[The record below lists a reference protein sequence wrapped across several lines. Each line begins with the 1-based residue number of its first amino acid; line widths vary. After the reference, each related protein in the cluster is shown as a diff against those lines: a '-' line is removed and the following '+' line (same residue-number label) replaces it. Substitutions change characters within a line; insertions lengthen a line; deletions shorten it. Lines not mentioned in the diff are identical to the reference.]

1 MVGEL
6 AFDFCVLMLFS
17 VTTCFNSSLHE
28 FCETGSSQATRPS
41 KIESIL
47 KLSNTNTKIVYSF
60 FRKTILC
67 KKKLLVAKQA
77 VHNDSTNAEKRV
89 VGKLSYIYRKPSKQE
104 QDKTS
109 NNTTY
114 KQRNKENI
122 KEKKKSSAYHG
133 GMSNNFSQYCEKR
146 THQVAFIVLRFSPK
160 CDDTN

>member
-1 MVGEL
+1 M
-6 AFDFCVLMLFS
+6 M
-17 VTTCFNSSLHE
+17 
-28 FCETGSSQATRPS
+28 
-41 KIESIL
+41 
-47 KLSNTNTKIVYSF
+47 TNTKIVFYPF

-109 NNTTY
+109 NNRTY

-122 KEKKKSSAYHG
+122 KAQKK
-133 GMSNNFSQYCEKR
+133 
-146 THQVAFIVLRFSPK
+146 V
-160 CDDTN
+160 

>member
-1 MVGEL
+1 MNFVK
-6 AFDFCVLMLFS
+6 
-17 VTTCFNSSLHE
+17 
-28 FCETGSSQATRPS
+28 QAHH
-41 KIESIL
+41 
-47 KLSNTNTKIVYSF
+47 KLLGKAVQNRINTKIVFYSF

-89 VGKLSYIYRKPSKQE
+89 FGKLSYIYRKPSKQE

-122 KEKKKSSAYHG
+122 KEQKK
-133 GMSNNFSQYCEKR
+133 
-146 THQVAFIVLRFSPK
+146 V
-160 CDDTN
+160 